1 LTAQQPAFKLSTLLN
16 KAEEIMPF
24 DGLTDRQA
32 IDKDELQEILT
43 IECAEYEE
51 AAGEIE
57 QVARLLKQ
65 PSSWCQGSEKIV
77 RRTLFKRH
85 TQRCVVGAMREAS
98 VGLVARNAVR
108 HIVNARGFPDIP
120 GWNDEPVTTHS
131 DVLAL
136 LKEAKQQLEA
146 QRDRCKRDLLLLS

>member
-1 LTAQQPAFKLSTLLN
+1 
-16 KAEEIMPF
+16 
-24 DGLTDRQA
+24 
-32 IDKDELQEILT
+32 
-43 IECAEYEE
+43 
-51 AAGEIE
+51 
-57 QVARLLKQ
+57 
-65 PSSWCQGSEKIV
+65 
-77 RRTLFKRH
+77 
-85 TQRCVVGAMREAS
+85 MREAS